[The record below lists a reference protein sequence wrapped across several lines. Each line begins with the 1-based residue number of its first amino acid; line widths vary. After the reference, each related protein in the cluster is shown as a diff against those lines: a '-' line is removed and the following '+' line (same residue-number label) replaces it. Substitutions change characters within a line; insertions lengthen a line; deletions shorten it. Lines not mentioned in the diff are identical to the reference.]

1 MYGDVHLL
9 YLSIRKFNVKTPNGG
24 GAGIIK
30 LKKELIHLAFINLNI
45 FVYFDMRGWVREREN
60 LLCASLIPECLQQL
74 HLAEYHVLYCYLYLD
89 YEEFL
94 PALNFLISDFYPF
107 VVLNFWFEVS

>member
-1 MYGDVHLL
+1 MFGEIHCSTYHTTPAHYQFSWFRLYGDVHLL

-45 FVYFDMRGWVREREN
+45 FVYFDMRGWVRERER
-60 LLCASLIPECLQQL
+60 IF
-74 HLAEYHVLYCYLYLD
+74 YVL
-89 YEEFL
+89 
-94 PALNFLISDFYPF
+94 
-107 VVLNFWFEVS
+107 V